1 MMKSAMK
8 RLKAGNLLE
17 TIGSTPLIKLTNITK
32 NPKVKIYAMLDKKLT
47 ISDEDAFNM
56 SRLLAIKEGLLVG
69 MSSGAAVAGAIKIA
83 DSIKEGTIVALLPD
97 RGERYLSSMLFR
109 SICAKCPP

>member
-1 MMKSAMK
+1 MKSAMK

-17 TIGSTPLIKLTNITK
+17 TIGNTPLIKLTNITK

-56 SRLLAIKEGLLVG
+56 SRLLAIKEGLLVD
-69 MSSGAAVAGAIKIA
+69 MLSVAAVAGAIKIA
-83 DSIKEGTIVALLPD
+83 DSIKEGTIVTLLPD
-97 RGERYLSSMLFR
+97 RGERYFSSMLFR

>member
-1 MMKSAMK
+1 MKSAMK

-56 SRLLAIKEGLLVG
+56 SRLLAIKEGLLVD
-69 MSSGAAVAGAIKIA
+69 MLSVAAVAGAIKIA
-83 DSIKEGTIVALLPD
+83 DSIKEGTIVTLLPD
-97 RGERYLSSMLFR
+97 RGERYFSSMLFR
-109 SICAKCPP
+109 SIFAKCPP

>member
-1 MMKSAMK
+1 MKSAMK

-56 SRLLAIKEGLLVG
+56 SRLLAIKEGLLVD
-69 MSSGAAVAGAIKIA
+69 MLSVAAVAGAIKIA

-97 RGERYLSSMLFR
+97 RGERYLSSKLFR